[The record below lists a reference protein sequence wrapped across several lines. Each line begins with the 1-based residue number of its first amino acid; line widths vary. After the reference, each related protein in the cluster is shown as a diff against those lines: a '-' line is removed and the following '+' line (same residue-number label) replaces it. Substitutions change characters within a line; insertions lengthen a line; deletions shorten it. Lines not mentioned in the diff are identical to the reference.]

1 MVEISREER
10 DVYLIPQNFVDTGTI
25 LGGTVKLRNAVEAA
39 VLAVGSAV
47 PLFYLPLA
55 FNIRLMIVIAVSVPL
70 AVFGVVGFGGDSLT
84 QFVAHWFRFMKRRRG
99 LVPADSEMQDID
111 PKGLDTA
118 FWASVTKEDIYEYLY
133 FLNRECGNKKSSTA
147 RRLAS
152 LHGFYDYLVNQ
163 VNRLD
168 SDPTAAIKPPKQDK
182 VLPKYLTAE
191 QSMDLLESTQTQSDF
206 PERDYCMV
214 VLFLNC
220 GMRLSELV
228 GMDLDDIDLEQRQI
242 RLFGKGHKERMVYLN
257 DACVEALQL
266 YLNKRNVME
275 GLSPKERA
283 VFVTRRRKE
292 RISNRRV
299 EQLVTGAMKAA
310 GLKGFS
316 THKLRH
322 TAATLMYQ
330 TGNVDILTLKQLLGH
345 SSVGTTQIYTHL
357 QEFQVRAAIEENP
370 LGKASRKK
378 PGKAALDTTEAET
391 GESREEL
398 PGSTA
403 EAAENSAT
411 AEDSSAPMAAFDGS
425 AKEGFGLDTETLA
438 ANSDADT
445 EK

>member
-1 MVEISREER
+1 MSIYLDERNPGKHAPFEDAAPDIVEYVR
-10 DVYLIPQNFVDTGTI
+10 YL
-25 LGGTVKLRNAVEAA
+25 E
-39 VLAVGSAV
+39 
-47 PLFYLPLA
+47 
-55 FNIRLMIVIAVSVPL
+55 VIAGKSANTAFSYYCDL
-70 AVFGVVGFGGDSLT
+70 RSFS
-84 QFVAHWFRFMKRRRG
+84 RFMKRRRG
-99 LVPADSEMQDID
+99 LVAADAEFKEID

-118 FWASVTKEDIYEYLY
+118 FWGSITKEDIYEYLY

-163 VNRLD
+163 VNRL
-168 SDPTAAIKPPKQDK
+168 SEDPTAAIRPPKQDK

-191 QSMDLLESTQTQSDF
+191 QSISLLESTQTQSDF

-228 GMDLDDIDLEQRQI
+228 GMDLGDIDLEQRQI

-257 DACVEALQL
+257 EACVEALQL
-266 YLNKRNVME
+266 YLAKRNTME
-275 GLSPKERA
+275 GLNPKEKA

-370 LGKASRKK
+370 LGKLKK
-378 PGKAALDTTEAET
+378 PKSEPKVLDTTEQET
-391 GESREEL
+391 GK
-398 PGSTA
+398 
-403 EAAENSAT
+403 
-411 AEDSSAPMAAFDGS
+411 SSEKTMPEQEPEPVPMEAFDGA
-425 AKEGFGLDTETLA
+425 AKDGIGLDAAALA
-438 ANSDADT
+438 MAQNADI
-445 EK
+445 ENRND

>member
-1 MVEISREER
+1 MSIYLDERNPGKHKPFDDAAPDIVEYVR
-10 DVYLIPQNFVDTGTI
+10 YL
-25 LGGTVKLRNAVEAA
+25 E
-39 VLAVGSAV
+39 
-47 PLFYLPLA
+47 
-55 FNIRLMIVIAVSVPL
+55 VIAGKSANTAFSYYCDL
-70 AVFGVVGFGGDSLT
+70 RSFS
-84 QFVAHWFRFMKRRRG
+84 RFMKRRRG
-99 LVPADSEMQDID
+99 LVPEDLAMKEID

-118 FWASVTKEDIYEYLY
+118 FWGSVTKEDIYEYLY

-163 VNRLD
+163 VSKLPQ
-168 SDPTAAIKPPKQDK
+168 DPTAAIRPPKQDK

-191 QSMDLLESTQTQSDF
+191 QSVELLESTQTQSDF

-220 GMRLSELV
+220 GMRLAELV
-228 GMDLDDIDLEQRQI
+228 GMDLGDIDLEHRQI

-266 YLNKRNVME
+266 YLQKRNTME
-275 GLSPKERA
+275 GLPPQEKA
-283 VFVTRRRKE
+283 VFITRRRKQ

-330 TGNVDILTLKQLLGH
+330 TGNVDILTLKPLLGH
-345 SSVGTTQIYTHL
+345 SNVGTTQIYTHL

-370 LGKASRKK
+370 LGKVSRKK
-378 PGKAALDTTEAET
+378 ASLDTRET
-391 GESREEL
+391 KAGENREENL
-398 PGSTA
+398 PEDLPASPMEAFEGAAQDGFRADISAMDPDAHAKKVST
-403 EAAENSAT
+403 
-411 AEDSSAPMAAFDGS
+411 
-425 AKEGFGLDTETLA
+425 
-438 ANSDADT
+438 
-445 EK
+445 

>member
-1 MVEISREER
+1 MSIYLDEKNPGKHKPFEDAAPDIVEYVRYLEVISGKSPNTAFSYYC
-10 DVYLIPQNFVDTGTI
+10 D
-25 LGGTVKLRNAVEAA
+25 LR
-39 VLAVGSAV
+39 
-47 PLFYLPLA
+47 
-55 FNIRLMIVIAVSVPL
+55 
-70 AVFGVVGFGGDSLT
+70 GFS
-84 QFVAHWFRFMKRRRG
+84 RFMKRRRG
-99 LVPADSEMQDID
+99 LVPEDAELKDID

-118 FWASVTKEDIYEYLY
+118 FWGSVTKEDIYEYLY

-163 VNRLD
+163 VNKLTE
-168 SDPTAAIKPPKQDK
+168 DPTAAIKPPKQDK

-191 QSMDLLESTQTQSDF
+191 QSMELLESTQTQSDF

-228 GMDLDDIDLEQRQI
+228 GMDLGDIDLEQRQI

-257 DACVEALQL
+257 DACVDALQR
-266 YLNKRNVME
+266 YLSKRNTLE
-275 GLSPKERA
+275 GLQPKEKA

-370 LGKASRKK
+370 LGKVERKK
-378 PGKAALDTTEAET
+378 TSLDTTEKAGET
-391 GESREEL
+391 PQETTEER
-398 PGSTA
+398 S
-403 EAAENSAT
+403 NS
-411 AEDSSAPMAAFDGS
+411 EESSAEPGGAMPALEGAAKS
-425 AKEGFGLDTETLA
+425 GFGLDA
-438 ANSDADT
+438 ASLKESDAEPDAQMP
-445 EK
+445 ENNADR

>member
-1 MVEISREER
+1 MSIYLDEKNPGKHKPFEDASPDIVEYVR
-10 DVYLIPQNFVDTGTI
+10 YL
-25 LGGTVKLRNAVEAA
+25 E
-39 VLAVGSAV
+39 
-47 PLFYLPLA
+47 
-55 FNIRLMIVIAVSVPL
+55 VIAGKSANTAFSYFCDL
-70 AVFGVVGFGGDSLT
+70 RGFS
-84 QFVAHWFRFMKRRRG
+84 RFMKRRRG
-99 LVPADSEMQDID
+99 LVPEDAELKDID

-118 FWASVTKEDIYEYLY
+118 FWGSVTKEDVYEYLY

-163 VNRLD
+163 VNKLTE
-168 SDPTAAIKPPKQDK
+168 DPTAAIKPPTQDK

-191 QSMDLLESTQTQSDF
+191 QSMELLESTQTQSDF

-228 GMDLDDIDLEQRQI
+228 GMDLGDIDLEQRQI

-257 DACVEALQL
+257 DACVDALQR
-266 YLNKRNVME
+266 YLSKRNTLE
-275 GLSPKERA
+275 GLQPKEKA

-370 LGKASRKK
+370 LGKVERKK
-378 PGKAALDTTEAET
+378 TSLDTTKKAEET
-391 GESREEL
+391 PQETTEER
-398 PGSTA
+398 S
-403 EAAENSAT
+403 NS
-411 AEDSSAPMAAFDGS
+411 EESSAEPGGAMPALEGAAKS
-425 AKEGFGLDTETLA
+425 GFGLDA
-438 ANSDADT
+438 ASLKESDAEPDAQMP
-445 EK
+445 ENNADR

>member
-1 MVEISREER
+1 
-10 DVYLIPQNFVDTGTI
+10 
-25 LGGTVKLRNAVEAA
+25 
-39 VLAVGSAV
+39 
-47 PLFYLPLA
+47 
-55 FNIRLMIVIAVSVPL
+55 
-70 AVFGVVGFGGDSLT
+70 
-84 QFVAHWFRFMKRRRG
+84 MKRRKG
-99 LVPADSEMQDID
+99 LVPEDAEMKEID

-118 FWASVTKEDIYEYLY
+118 FWGNVTKEDIYEYLY

-163 VNRLD
+163 VNRL
-168 SDPTAAIKPPKQDK
+168 SQDPTASIKPPKQDK

-191 QSMDLLESTQTQSDF
+191 QSRELLESTQYQSDF

-228 GMDLDDIDLEQRQI
+228 GMDLGDIDLEQRQI

-257 DACVEALQL
+257 DACIEALQL
-266 YLNKRNVME
+266 YLKKRNTME
-275 GLSPKERA
+275 GLDPKEKA
-283 VFVTRRRKE
+283 VFVTRRRKD

-299 EQLVTGAMKAA
+299 EQLVTSAMKGA

-357 QEFQVRAAIEENP
+357 QEFQVRAAIEQNP
-370 LGKASRKK
+370 LGEVKKAS
-378 PGKAALDTTEAET
+378 LDTTEREA
-391 GESREEL
+391 GEISGENAVPPAKTNDSASKSE
-398 PGSTA
+398 
-403 EAAENSAT
+403 EAAPAG
-411 AEDSSAPMAAFDGS
+411 PMEAF
-425 AKEGFGLDTETLA
+425 EGA
-438 ANSDADT
+438 ANDGFRADVSAMK
-445 EK
+445 EPEEPVQE